1 MIPIIGLV
9 IGVTAG
15 IYSGFSIP
23 YGYSAYV
30 AVGILACMD
39 SVLGGVYA
47 NTQKEFE
54 AKVFRPDRKST
65 RLNSSHMA

>member
-9 IGVTAG
+9 IGVAAG

-23 YGYSAYV
+23 YGYSGYV

-47 NTQKEFE
+47 NTQ
-54 AKVFRPDRKST
+54 
-65 RLNSSHMA
+65 